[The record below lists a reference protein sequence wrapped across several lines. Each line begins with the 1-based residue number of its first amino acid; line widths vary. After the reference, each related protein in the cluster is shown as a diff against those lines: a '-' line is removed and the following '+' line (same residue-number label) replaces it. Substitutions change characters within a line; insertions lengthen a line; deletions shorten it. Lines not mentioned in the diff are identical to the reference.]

1 MELQNVLKTKPCQH
15 LLHPLI
21 ARILFP
27 RAFVLEGHVTVK
39 MRVPKTVFCLN
50 KSIVVFFRF
59 FFFFVCATRSF
70 AYKDY
75 ECGTIFCCML
85 LGNKILHHR
94 NTTSS
99 MKAGHLFSLFSTVQ
113 LKEKLQAI
121 IFFLFFVPHQDRWKL
136 KLSFRFSRLLCN
148 NGRTSCPCTS
158 PLLSHK
164 SNVWTPVGLITPYS
178 SQCVL
183 KHANIKFKL
192 MIQHAVNGC

>member
-1 MELQNVLKTKPCQH
+1 M
-15 LLHPLI
+15 
-21 ARILFP
+21 LF
-27 RAFVLEGHVTVK
+27 F
-39 MRVPKTVFCLN
+39 F
-50 KSIVVFFRF
+50 VFFF
-59 FFFFVCATRSF
+59 WCVCATRSF

-75 ECGTIFCCML
+75 ECATIFCCML
-85 LGNKILHHR
+85 LGNSSS
-94 NTTSS
+94 TSS

-148 NGRTSCPCTS
+148 NGTTSCPCTS
-158 PLLSHK
+158 PLFSHK
-164 SNVWTPVGLITPYS
+164 SNVWTPVGLITS
-178 SQCVL
+178 FTSQCVL

>member
-1 MELQNVLKTKPCQH
+1 MGLQNVLKRKPCQH
-15 LLHPLI
+15 LLHPWI

-27 RAFVLEGHVTVK
+27 KAFVPEGHITVK

-50 KSIVVFFRF
+50 KSIV
-59 FFFFVCATRSF
+59 FFFVFLCVLREVLPIKTMSVQQVF
-70 AYKDY
+70 VTCFW
-75 ECGTIFCCML
+75 E
-85 LGNKILHHR
+85 ILHHR

-121 IFFLFFVPHQDRWKL
+121 IFFLCFVPHQDRWKL

-148 NGRTSCPCTS
+148 IGATSYPCTS
-158 PLLSHK
+158 PLFSHK

-178 SQCVL
+178 SQCEL